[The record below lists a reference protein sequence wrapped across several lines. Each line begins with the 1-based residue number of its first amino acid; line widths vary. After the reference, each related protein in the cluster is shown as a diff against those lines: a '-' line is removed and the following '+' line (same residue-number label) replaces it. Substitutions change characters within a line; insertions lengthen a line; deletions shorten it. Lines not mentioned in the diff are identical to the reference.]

1 MLACFNCFIDLKGRT
16 FSLYNTVMISSYLK
30 LKIES
35 FDVSWIL
42 ESISRSKLKE
52 DKNERIVISDKL
64 EKNEVCYF
72 RNMTQEDQ
80 AVKRS

>member
-1 MLACFNCFIDLKGRT
+1 
-16 FSLYNTVMISSYLK
+16 MISSYLK

-64 EKNEVCYF
+64 EKIEVSYF
-72 RNMTQEDQ
+72 RNMTQEDE